1 MKRHAIITTLLLLLL
16 ALAETI
22 KAQSYHS
29 YFGADSTRLNIYEVC
44 VDFSPT
50 IYLLINSADTVH
62 INGHDYL
69 QGFPQG
75 EYSDFF
81 DYGDLYFREDTST
94 GRLYR
99 FDPRLGDEILLSD
112 MSLMVGDTFSYA
124 GEYQMYQTVVDS
136 VFYEDGKKTI
146 HFAGWHANY
155 YGMMLREGLFPSYV
169 PLGIVNGCDSFLL
182 CEYLDGEQVFSNPNP
197 NFESCYMPNILS
209 VFDEQ
214 KQQIKVYPTSA
225 CSFDRINIEA
235 SEPILDVALMDLYGR
250 EIPLDRCQDTPQQW
264 TVSIPTGIS
273 GICIFRI
280 TTKKGM
286 YYEKIIANT

>member
-1 MKRHAIITTLLLLLL
+1 MKRHTTIITLLLLLL
-16 ALAETI
+16 ASAGTV
-22 KAQSYHS
+22 KAQSFHS

-50 IYLLINSADTVH
+50 IYLLINSADTVQ

-75 EYSDFF
+75 EYSGFF
-81 DYGDLYFREDTST
+81 DYGDLYFREDTAT

-197 NFESCYMPNILS
+197 NFDSCYMPNILS

-214 KQQIKVYPTSA
+214 KQFKVYPTNA

-235 SEPILDVALMDLYGR
+235 SEPITEITLIDLFGR
-250 EIPLDRCQDTPQQW
+250 EFPINCSHHSPYHCTFTIPNC
-264 TVSIPTGIS
+264 VS
-273 GICIFRI
+273 GIYFI
-280 TTKKGM
+280 TIRTQKSM
-286 YYEKIIANT
+286 CYEKIIIHS

>member
-81 DYGDLYFREDTST
+81 DYGDLYFREDTAT

-136 VFYEDGKKTI
+136 VFYEDGKKAI
-146 HFAGWHANY
+146 HFAGWHANHV
-155 YGMMLREGLFPSYV
+155 GMMLREGLFPSYV

-197 NFESCYMPNILS
+197 NFDSCYMPNILS

-214 KQQIKVYPTSA
+214 KQQITVYPTSA

-235 SEPILDVALMDLYGR
+235 SEPIMEITLIDLFGR
-250 EIPLDRCQDTPQQW
+250 ELPIICSHYSPYHCAFTIPNC
-264 TVSIPTGIS
+264 VS
-273 GICIFRI
+273 GIYFI
-280 TTKKGM
+280 TIRTPKSM
-286 YYEKIIANT
+286 CYEKIIIHS